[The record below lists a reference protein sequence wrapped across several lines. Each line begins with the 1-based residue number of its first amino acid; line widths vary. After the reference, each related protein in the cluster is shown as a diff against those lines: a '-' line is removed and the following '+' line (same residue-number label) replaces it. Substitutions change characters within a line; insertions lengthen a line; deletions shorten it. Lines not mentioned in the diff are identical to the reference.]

1 MVLSTK
7 LAGVSYGDRQTN
19 IKSFAYSDLTD
30 CKLIREPENKY
41 DHNAVKV
48 VVGSLEMGYLPK
60 MVAAN
65 IAPEMDSGKRFI
77 AKFECLNRHHAHEQ
91 VGLRIKIV
99 EVAF

>member
-7 LAGVSYGDRQTN
+7 LAGVSYGDRQKN

-30 CKLIREPENKY
+30 CKLIREPENEY
-41 DHNAVKV
+41 DFNAVKV

-60 MVAAN
+60 IVAAN
-65 IAPEMDSGKRFI
+65 IAPEMDSGKRFT
-77 AKFECLNRHHAHEQ
+77 AQFECLNQHHAYDQ
-91 VGLRIKIV
+91 VGLKINIF